1 MSPYN
6 PRISHGPALRLFE
19 RIAAMPALPCRS
31 PSVSGCL

>member
-19 RIAAMPALPCRS
+19 RIAAMPARR
-31 PSVSGCL
+31 G